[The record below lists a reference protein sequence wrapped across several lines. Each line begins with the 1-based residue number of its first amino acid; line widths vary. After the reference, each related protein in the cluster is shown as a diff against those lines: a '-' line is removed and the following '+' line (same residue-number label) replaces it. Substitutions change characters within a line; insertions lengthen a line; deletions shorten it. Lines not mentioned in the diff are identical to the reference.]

1 LECLNEYG
9 KNIVRLR
16 FFDENCLMNLATL
29 GALAIHKLPEAVAVM
44 LFLKIGGLFQ
54 DLAVSCSR
62 KSIKFL

>member
-1 LECLNEYG
+1 
-9 KNIVRLR
+9 
-16 FFDENCLMNLATL
+16 MNLATL